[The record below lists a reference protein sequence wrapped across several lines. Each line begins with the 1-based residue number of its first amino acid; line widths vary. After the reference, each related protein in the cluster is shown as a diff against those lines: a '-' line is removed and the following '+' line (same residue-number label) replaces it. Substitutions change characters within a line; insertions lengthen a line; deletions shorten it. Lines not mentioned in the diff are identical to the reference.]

1 MSHAMPARR
10 LRLGRVARSRASVRP
25 SKQDATVGQ
34 GAARG
39 KVHVQYVFLCVYGEY
54 TDLRPEMSSL
64 KLLQT

>member
-34 GAARG
+34 GARG
-39 KVHVQYVFLCVYGEY
+39 KVHVQYVRVLLCVRCIYDLVY
-54 TDLRPEMSSL
+54 YNLNPVTDRH
-64 KLLQT
+64 

>member
-34 GAARG
+34 GARG
-39 KVHVQYVFLCVYGEY
+39 KVHVQYVFLVVYLVLARLCGK
-54 TDLRPEMSSL
+54 RV
-64 KLLQT
+64 